1 MVPVE
6 DPQGAPGS
14 CCLPLQAL
22 QEVQQLYLLV
32 TTIQDV
38 ANLAPG
44 KRDTHNSCVTNT
56 SHFGC
61 YISQHVH
68 WPFNNALCKTCP
80 LKLPCAAAT
89 YFPAHMHNK
98 AANA

>member
-6 DPQGAPGS
+6 DPQGAPCS

-38 ANLAPG
+38 TNLATGEAHP
-44 KRDTHNSCVTNT
+44 K
-56 SHFGC
+56 
-61 YISQHVH
+61 
-68 WPFNNALCKTCP
+68 NALGFFWASASMFHDEFVFYC
-80 LKLPCAAAT
+80 LRR
-89 YFPAHMHNK
+89 FP
-98 AANA
+98 